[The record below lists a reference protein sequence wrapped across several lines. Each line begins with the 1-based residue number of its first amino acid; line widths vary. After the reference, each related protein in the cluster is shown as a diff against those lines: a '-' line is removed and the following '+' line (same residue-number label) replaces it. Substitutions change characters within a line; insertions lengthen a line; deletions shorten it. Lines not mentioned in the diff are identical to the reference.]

1 MVEDNNKKDKLKAAA
16 VTVVVHAVLVAFLAF
31 LTLQVS
37 EPEKDELEDGI
48 PVMLGNV
55 PDAGDAQEGNNMT
68 PPEAENSS
76 VEEQIPEEEHAPEPV
91 PEKGTKEPLITQD
104 KEPSVN
110 LEEKKRQE
118 EEKKRQEEERRR
130 KEEAERKRQEEARK
144 RAEEERRKIEVAAAA
159 ANKKVTG
166 AFGKTGGTGRGET
179 SGEGVQGVSTGNSN
193 SGAKSGVGGTGVN
206 AVVGSRTPKFLQVP
220 EYKDPTSEGTVV
232 VAIVV
237 NSRGVV
243 TSATIKS
250 STTTSSL
257 LRNAAIAAA
266 RRSTFSASDN
276 NNESGTITYRFKL
289 R

>member
-1 MVEDNNKKDKLKAAA
+1 M
-16 VTVVVHAVLVAFLAF
+16 
-31 LTLQVS
+31 
-37 EPEKDELEDGI
+37 
-48 PVMLGNV
+48 
-55 PDAGDAQEGNNMT
+55 
-68 PPEAENSS
+68 
-76 VEEQIPEEEHAPEPV
+76 
-91 PEKGTKEPLITQD
+91 
-104 KEPSVN
+104 
-110 LEEKKRQE
+110 
-118 EEKKRQEEERRR
+118 
-130 KEEAERKRQEEARK
+130 
-144 RAEEERRKIEVAAAA
+144 
-159 ANKKVTG
+159 
-166 AFGKTGGTGRGET
+166 
-179 SGEGVQGVSTGNSN
+179 STGNSN

-257 LRNAAIAAA
+257 LRNAAVAAA

>member
-37 EPEKDELEDGI
+37 EPERDELEDGI

-144 RAEEERRKIEVAAAA
+144 RAEEERRKIEAAAAA

-166 AFGKTGGTGRGET
+166 AFGKT
-179 SGEGVQGVSTGNSN
+179 
-193 SGAKSGVGGTGVN
+193 GGTGVN

>member
-118 EEKKRQEEERRR
+118 EERRR

-144 RAEEERRKIEVAAAA
+144 RAEEERRKIEAAAAA

>member
-31 LTLQVS
+31 LTLHVS

-68 PPEAENSS
+68 PSEAENSS

-118 EEKKRQEEERRR
+118 EERRR

-144 RAEEERRKIEVAAAA
+144 RAEEERRKIEAAAAA

>member
-110 LEEKKRQE
+110 LEEKKRQ
-118 EEKKRQEEERRR
+118 
-130 KEEAERKRQEEARK
+130 
-144 RAEEERRKIEVAAAA
+144 
-159 ANKKVTG
+159 
-166 AFGKTGGTGRGET
+166 
-179 SGEGVQGVSTGNSN
+179 
-193 SGAKSGVGGTGVN
+193 
-206 AVVGSRTPKFLQVP
+206 
-220 EYKDPTSEGTVV
+220 
-232 VAIVV
+232 
-237 NSRGVV
+237 
-243 TSATIKS
+243 
-250 STTTSSL
+250 
-257 LRNAAIAAA
+257 
-266 RRSTFSASDN
+266 
-276 NNESGTITYRFKL
+276 
-289 R
+289 

>member
-76 VEEQIPEEEHAPEPV
+76 VEEQIPEEEHAQEPV

-118 EEKKRQEEERRR
+118 EERRR
-130 KEEAERKRQEEARK
+130 KEEAERKRQEEARR
-144 RAEEERRKIEVAAAA
+144 RAEEERRKIEAAAAA

-257 LRNAAIAAA
+257 LRNAAVAAA

>member
-37 EPEKDELEDGI
+37 EPERDELEDGI

-118 EEKKRQEEERRR
+118 EECRR

-144 RAEEERRKIEVAAAA
+144 RAEEERRKIEAAAAA

>member
-118 EEKKRQEEERRR
+118 EERRR
-130 KEEAERKRQEEARK
+130 KEEAERKRQEEARR
-144 RAEEERRKIEVAAAA
+144 RAEEERRKIEAAAAA